1 LLTTSK
7 TDQQKDF
14 QSAGT
19 DGYEVKKDFAGPR
32 LVENAVKGLAEPAL
46 KNSVL
51 MNGYFLVEAI
61 EEALGI
67 FDARRRIPQP
77 SS

>member
-1 LLTTSK
+1 M
-7 TDQQKDF
+7 
-14 QSAGT
+14 
-19 DGYEVKKDFAGPR
+19 R
-32 LVENAVKGLAEPAL
+32 LKSLAEPVL